1 MTAHTTRRATARTT
15 TRVPAGVHHGESTAG
30 PRPFTPRAGVPTRPS
45 VHPGA
50 RRLGLLLLTVHLAV
64 LLWATFRS
72 TPSVWLADSNFTPF
86 ASVHAELTGGT
97 ARDYLELLGSLL
109 SLAPLGVLLPLAGG
123 RRDASPVTSFT
134 RTLLAGILI
143 ATGLEV
149 LQTTLSLRLL
159 NVDDI
164 LLPCIGIALTHLAV
178 VPAARAWLRHRA
190 ARIADAAADASAHAP
205 EGDPES
211 APETRAL
218 RSTNPGRVRIIGGAD
233 ATALPAREA

>member
-1 MTAHTTRRATARTT
+1 M
-15 TRVPAGVHHGESTAG
+15 
-30 PRPFTPRAGVPTRPS
+30 RPS

-64 LLWATFRS
+64 LLWTTLRG
-72 TPSVWLADSNFTPF
+72 TQPVWLADSNLTPF
-86 ASVHAELTGGT
+86 ASVHAELAGGT
-97 ARDYLELLGSLL
+97 TRDYLALLRSLL

-123 RRDASPVTSFT
+123 RRDAPLLSSFA
-134 RTLLAGILI
+134 RTLLAGILA

-164 LLPCIGIALTHLAV
+164 LLAGIGIALTHLAF
-178 VPAARAWLRHRA
+178 VPGTRAWLRHHAA
-190 ARIADAAADASAHAP
+190 ARVPRVTARAEVRTEVRAP
-205 EGDPES
+205 EGNPENAPES
-211 APETRAL
+211 KPH
-218 RSTNPGRVRIIGGAD
+218 RSTNPARVRIIGGAD

>member
-1 MTAHTTRRATARTT
+1 MQ
-15 TRVPAGVHHGESTAG
+15 HGESTG
-30 PRPFTPRAGVPTRPS
+30 HPRPFTARPGGPMQPS
-45 VHPGA
+45 VHAGA

-72 TPSVWLADSNFTPF
+72 TPSVWLADSNLTPF
-86 ASVHAELTGGT
+86 ASVRAELSGGT

-134 RTLLAGILI
+134 RTLLTGILI

-178 VPAARAWLRHRA
+178 VPATRAWLRHRA
-190 ARIADAAADASAHAP
+190 ATAAGPAAVADVMAHTP
-205 EGDPES
+205 EGNPES
-211 APETRAL
+211 VPENRAS

>member
-1 MTAHTTRRATARTT
+1 MQ
-15 TRVPAGVHHGESTAG
+15 HGESSAD
-30 PRPFTPRAGVPTRPS
+30 PRPFAARSGDATRPD
-45 VHPGA
+45 VHTGA

-64 LLWATFRS
+64 LLWATLRS
-72 TPSVWLADSNFTPF
+72 GPSLWLADSNLTPF
-86 ASVHAELTGGT
+86 ASVRAELTGGT
-97 ARDYLELLGSLL
+97 VRNYLELLRSLL

-123 RRDASPVTSFT
+123 RRDAPLLLSFA
-134 RTLLAGILI
+134 RTLLAGVLV

-164 LLPCIGIALTHLAV
+164 LLACIGIALTHLAV
-178 VPAARAWLRHRA
+178 VPPARAWLRHRA
-190 ARIADAAADASAHAP
+190 AARVAHAESAHATPHATASAP

-211 APETRAL
+211 APETRTFRGA
-218 RSTNPGRVRIIGGAD
+218 NPPRVRIIGGAD